1 MNPVNLLVKCL
12 NMLSETDNF
21 QYDWGHEEDAFIIL
35 HKGIKR
41 EVFEVTREGKIFL
54 TDYFQDFDTV
64 NRLTRESEIILY
76 TYRDNPSSGLFIDK
90 TNLELVRNR
99 MEELIKER
107 IQITKFHFNNH
118 YRNAT
123 DNIHTDME
131 EIFYRVK
138 GADESIS
145 LKPKNDNWTLSRLTE
160 KLNRLFTGTGFFLD
174 KTLSKGRRQVIRY
187 NGIGCIPT
195 VLAFQMSLADSKI
208 VFSYY
213 TRNPFQQCEMKC
225 CDLLFYL
232 KGVIRLS
239 DFLRCM
245 KKTIDVNSKQEL
257 GKYKDS
263 IDLLETVLNDLI

>member
-1 MNPVNLLVKCL
+1 
-12 NMLSETDNF
+12 MLSETDNF
-21 QYDWGHEEDAFIIL
+21 HYDWGHEEDAFIIL

-64 NRLTRESEIILY
+64 NRLTRESEIILH
-76 TYRDNPSSGLFIDK
+76 TYRDDPSSGLLIDK

-123 DNIHTDME
+123 DNIYTDME
-131 EIFYRVK
+131 EIFYRTK

-145 LKPKNDNWTLSRLTE
+145 LKPKNDNWTLSRLTQ

-174 KTLSKGRRQVIRY
+174 KSLSKGRRQIIRY
-187 NGIGCIPT
+187 NGLGCIPT
-195 VLAFQMSLADSKI
+195 VLTFKMSLAESKI
-208 VFSYY
+208 LFSYPV
-213 TRNPFQQCEMKC
+213 RDPFQQFEIKC
-225 CDLLFYL
+225 CELTFYL

-239 DFLRCM
+239 DFLRGM
-245 KKTIDVNSKQEL
+245 KKTIDVSSKQEL
-257 GKYKDS
+257 GKYRDGIS
-263 IDLLETVLNDLI
+263 MLETVLNDLN